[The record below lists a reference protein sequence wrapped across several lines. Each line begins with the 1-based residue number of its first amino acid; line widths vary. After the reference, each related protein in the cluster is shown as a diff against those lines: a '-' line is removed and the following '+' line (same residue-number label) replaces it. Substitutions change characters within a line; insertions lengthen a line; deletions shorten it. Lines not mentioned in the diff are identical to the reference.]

1 MEKVS
6 NQKLIQ
12 PITLIGPE
20 STGKTTLCEILAPRY
35 NTVYV
40 PEYLRE
46 YSQKKWDAE
55 QKPCA
60 WEDMPLVLKG
70 QLEDEKKYSS
80 LANNFIFLDTN
91 PLTLYIYSHIYF
103 QKAPQEIVEACLN
116 RNPKE
121 YYLLTDVDV
130 PWEFDV
136 LRDRPNDREYIFDL
150 MKEELLKRELPFSVI
165 SGTVSERV
173 KQVDDLLGKF

>member
-1 MEKVS
+1 MERLFTSKS
-6 NQKLIQ
+6 IQ

-46 YSQKKWDAE
+46 YSQKKWDEE
-55 QKPCA
+55 QKPCS

-70 QLEDEKKYSS
+70 QLKGEEKYNS
-80 LANNFIFLDTN
+80 LANKFIFLDTN

-103 QKAPQEIVEACLN
+103 QKAPEEIIQACLN
-116 RNPKE
+116 RPSNE

-150 MKEELLKRELPFSVI
+150 MQQELLRRKLPFSII
-165 SGTVSERV
+165 SGTIPERIN
-173 KQVDDLLGKF
+173 KIDELLAKF